1 MNLYGFSQHLL
12 TSAFLLLAASSCL
25 FISLLYDHKASTVR
39 VTPLSNLGEKYSA
52 AQPNGRVYLQQKAEN
67 SSNHVSDE
75 NNCGIAAERRFDCAR
90 DRALTQSECEQRGC
104 CYVPLPQSAFSGP
117 PWCFY
122 PVSYP
127 GYRMG
132 ALFPTP
138 RGQEASLTRSTRS
151 YLPRDIQTLK
161 LEVMAEE
168 AGRLHLTLKDPSLA
182 RYEVPF
188 VTVPPSTSTDT
199 RSLLY
204 DVEFQPEPFGFVV
217 RRASNSRVLLNTT
230 VAPLLFTDQ
239 YLQLSTTLASSL
251 VSGFGE
257 HYTGLT
263 LDLNWTSVTLWNRD
277 MAPHRDANLYGSH
290 PFCLIQEGDGQAYG
304 IFLLN
309 SNAMEVVLQ
318 PAPAL
323 TWVTTGGIL
332 DFYVFLGPDP
342 QSVVRQYHQ
351 VIGYPMMPPYWS
363 LGFHLCRWGYTST
376 NATRAVVQKMRQA
389 NFPLD
394 VQWNDLDYADKRRV
408 FTFDPQRF
416 GDLPEMVKE
425 FHHEGMKYVLILDP
439 GISSTSP
446 PGSYKP
452 FDEGERRGVFIRNLT
467 GQTLI
472 GKVWPGPT
480 AFPDFTNS
488 EAVSWWEECIRD
500 FYAKVPLD
508 GLWIDMNEP
517 ANFVQGSVLGC
528 PDTDL
533 EDPPYVPDVIGGQ
546 LNSGTLCMSSQ
557 QALSTHYNLHNLYGL
572 TEAMATYRALL
583 KVRGSRPFVL
593 SRSSFPGLGRF
604 SGHWTGDVHSDWE
617 QLRYS
622 IPAVLLFALYGVPL
636 VGADICGFEGDT
648 SEELC
653 VRWTQLGAFYP
664 FMRNHNDRPNA
675 EPYVFGQQAQAAM
688 RSATMLRYSLLP
700 FLYTLFFQAHT
711 SANTVA
717 RPLFLEFPSDPNC
730 QTIDR
735 QFLWG
740 SSLLISPVLEQ
751 GALEL
756 AAYLPPG
763 TWYSL
768 YNGQPYNS
776 RGQYLLLSAP
786 LDTINVHVREGH
798 VIPQQVPALTTAA
811 SRSNPFLLTVALS
824 SEGWARGE
832 LFWDDG
838 ESLDTFEHG
847 DYSFIIFIAGQS
859 QLVSEPV
866 KVNGA
871 LDGLVLGEVR
881 VFGVST
887 PPSGVWANGKKVQ
900 DYSYRTDTKVLTV
913 SSLSLLMSE
922 TFTVQW
928 AASDITNT
936 SHLPT
941 VY

>member
-1 MNLYGFSQHLL
+1 MALNWCGVPHHILL
-12 TSAFLLLAASSCL
+12 TFLILTLSSWL
-25 FISLLYDHKASTVR
+25 FISLLYDHKQTTVR
-39 VTPLSNLGEKYSA
+39 VTSEPQLRTKYGA
-52 AQPNGRVYLQQKAEN
+52 DVPVVRDYFQFRVEN
-67 SSNHVSDE
+67 TSDYARTDQLPTGKS
-75 NNCGIAAERRFDCAR
+75 CSVAVERRFDCGR
-90 DRALTQSECEQRGC
+90 DRSLTRAACEKRGC
-104 CYVPLPQSAFSGP
+104 CYVPLPWTAFGGP

-132 ALFPTP
+132 ALISTP
-138 RGQEASLTRSTRS
+138 RGQEANLTRSTPS
-151 YLPRDIQTLK
+151 YLPRDISTLT

-168 AGRLHLTLKDPSLA
+168 AGRLHLTDPFHA

-188 VTVPPSTSTDT
+188 AAVPPSAPTDT
-199 RSLLY
+199 QALLY
-204 DVEFQPEPFGFVV
+204 DVEFQPDPFGFVV
-217 RRASNSRVLLNTT
+217 RRRSNGRVLMNTT
-230 VAPLLFTDQ
+230 VAPLLFADQ
-239 YLQLSTTLASSL
+239 YLQLSTTLASSV

-277 MAPHRDANLYGSH
+277 MAPHSDANLYGSH
-290 PFCLIQEGDGQAYG
+290 PFCLVQEGDGQAHG
-304 IFLLN
+304 IFLLS
-309 SNAMEVVLQ
+309 SNAMEVALQ
-318 PAPAL
+318 PGPAL

-332 DFYVFLGPDP
+332 DLYIFLGPDP
-342 QSVVRQYHQ
+342 QSVVRQYHR

-363 LGFHLCRWGYTST
+363 LGFHLCRWGYAST
-376 NATRAVVQKMRQA
+376 NATRAVVQKMHEA

-425 FHHEGMKYVLILDP
+425 FHQQGMKYVLILDP

-446 PGSYKP
+446 PGTYKP

-480 AFPDFTNS
+480 AFPDFTKPDT
-488 EAVSWWEECIRD
+488 VSWWEECIRD

-517 ANFVQGSVLGC
+517 ANFVQGSVHGC
-528 PDTDL
+528 PDNDL
-533 EDPPYVPDVIGGQ
+533 ENPPYVPDMIGGH

-557 QALSTHYNLHNLYGL
+557 QTLSSHYNLHNLYGL
-572 TEAMATYRALL
+572 TEAMATYSALV
-583 KVRGSRPFVL
+583 KVRASRPFVL

-604 SGHWTGDVHSDWE
+604 SGHWTGDVRSDWE
-617 QLRYS
+617 QLRYT
-622 IPAVLLFALYGVPL
+622 IPGKTVWYLYGVPL

-664 FMRNHNDRPNA
+664 FMRNHNDRPQ

-688 RSATMLRYSLLP
+688 RSVMTLRYSLLP
-700 FLYTLFFQAHT
+700 FLYTLFHQAHS
-711 SANTVA
+711 SASTVA

-730 QTIDR
+730 QTIDK

-740 SSLLISPVLEQ
+740 SSLLISPVLEE
-751 GALEL
+751 GAVEL

-768 YNGQPYNS
+768 YN
-776 RGQYLLLSAP
+776 GQYLLLSAP

-798 VIPQQVPALTTAA
+798 IIPQQVPGLTTAA
-811 SRSNPFLLTVALS
+811 SRRNPFLLTVALS

-838 ESLDTFEHG
+838 DSLDTIERG
-847 DYSFIIFIAGQS
+847 DYSFIFFLAGQ
-859 QLVSEPV
+859 V
-866 KVNGA
+866 KLFTEN
-871 LDGLVLGEVR
+871 
-881 VFGVST
+881 T
-887 PPSGVWANGKKVQ
+887 
-900 DYSYRTDTKVLTV
+900 
-913 SSLSLLMSE
+913 SLSAEQGLIDAE
-922 TFTVQW
+922 F
-928 AASDITNT
+928 
-936 SHLPT
+936 
-941 VY
+941 